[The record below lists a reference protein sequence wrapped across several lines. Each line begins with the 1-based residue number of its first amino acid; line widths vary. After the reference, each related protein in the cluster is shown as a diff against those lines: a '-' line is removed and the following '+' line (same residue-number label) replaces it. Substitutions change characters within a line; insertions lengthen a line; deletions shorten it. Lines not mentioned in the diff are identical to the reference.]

1 MCTAITFKTKDSY
14 FGRTLDIEFEIP
26 MKVTITPRNYPF
38 DLRRMPSLKSHYAM
52 IGMAMVKDGYP
63 LYFDGANECGLCMAG
78 LNFPHNAHYLPEVKN
93 KQNITPFEFIP
104 YILSQYKNIAEVRSR
119 LDNINLCDISFSHS
133 LPLSPLHWIIADKNT
148 SITVEPTAQ
157 GVKIYDNPVGVLT
170 NNPTFDY
177 HMTRLCDFVN
187 LTSQPPENRF
197 GNAPLKLYSRGMG
210 GIGLPGDLSSS
221 SRFARA
227 AFVKLN
233 SVCGDGEDESVSQ
246 FFHILGSVEQQR
258 GCVKMPDGSLELTKY
273 TSCINADKGIYYYTT
288 YENRCLRA
296 VDMHRTDLN
305 GDKLHIY
312 PLTDEQ
318 YISWQ
323 N

>member
-187 LTSQPPENRF
+187 LTSRPPENRF

-246 FFHILGSVEQQR
+246 FFHILGSVEQQC
-258 GCVKMPDGSLELTKY
+258 GCVIMPDGSLELTKY

-296 VDMHRTDLN
+296 VDMH
-305 GDKLHIY
+305 
-312 PLTDEQ
+312 
-318 YISWQ
+318 
-323 N
+323 

>member
-63 LYFDGANECGLCMAG
+63 LYFDGVNEQGLCMAG
-78 LNFPHNAHYLPEVKN
+78 LNFPHNAHYFPEVKT
-93 KQNITPFEFIP
+93 KENITPFEFIP
-104 YILSQYKNIAEVRSR
+104 YILSQCKNITEVRSR

-177 HMTRLCDFVN
+177 HMTRLCDFMKISPFDCEN
-187 LTSQPPENRF
+187 TFGFDGLTP
-197 GNAPLKLYSRGMG
+197 YSKGMG
-210 GIGLPGDLSSS
+210 AIGLPGDLSSS
-221 SRFARA
+221 SRFVRA

-246 FFHILGSVEQQR
+246 FFHIFGSVEQQR
-258 GCVKMPDGSLELTKY
+258 GCVKTPDGSLELTKY

-288 YENRCLRA
+288 YENRSLCA